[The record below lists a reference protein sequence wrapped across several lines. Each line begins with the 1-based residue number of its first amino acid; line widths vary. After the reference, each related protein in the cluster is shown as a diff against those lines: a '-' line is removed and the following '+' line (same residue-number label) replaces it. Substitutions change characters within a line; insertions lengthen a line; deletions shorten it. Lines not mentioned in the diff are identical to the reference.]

1 MRANCH
7 FVTEMRLILGFAS
20 PPLGKCT
27 GRSDVIALSVKG
39 SRPRDSCSSRCAHF
53 SFQRGSSGETTDS
66 SPVHQYHSQ
75 ITFFFF
81 QWEAIN
87 WNCSTQDAMFDGHL
101 RLSLLPSGKLY
112 VHVSGEQRWS
122 VWFTVPR
129 ASGVFDLNFLKSFTT
144 ERNILFDPMN
154 FFFFLPRKEVIQ
166 WLYGDDL

>member
-1 MRANCH
+1 MHRQKRRHCIERER
-7 FVTEMRLILGFAS
+7 VSTEGLLQFPLRPLFISTWELRRNHRLY
-20 PPLGKCT
+20 P
-27 GRSDVIALSVKG
+27 
-39 SRPRDSCSSRCAHF
+39 
-53 SFQRGSSGETTDS
+53 GSSI
-66 SPVHQYHSQ
+66 PLANNL
-75 ITFFFF
+75 FFS

-112 VHVSGEQRWS
+112 VHMSGEQRWS
-122 VWFTVPR
+122 VWFTVTR